1 MRIILIIFSALLAIG
16 CKTTSKTTRSGTSM
30 AKPKTKRTSTT
41 RKGTGKVD
49 TIQWTE
55 IDKSKDYYDAIED
68 LDLEKRSSYDVSLFL
83 PLSLEKEDMGTATS
97 PNSKVG
103 IMTQYYAGVKMALD
117 VLEEEGIDLN
127 VSVFDAESGSF
138 QSKLQKCKSS
148 DVIIGPQDMDQL
160 AVAANFGKNNEIPV
174 ISPWK
179 SSSKIAKD
187 NPYYV
192 QLIPGQITHY
202 DKIVEDAL
210 TQYKPDQIYL
220 LGRDKSSGQNSLDKK
235 YMNYMQKVGAAIAG
249 TGNKK
254 PFKEYFL
261 NEDSL
266 RVGET
271 AFDSIFY
278 DQELSVFILPHWSFE
293 RDNEFVYNT
302 VRKMSAERGFEKVVL
317 YGMPILMDSERI
329 GFEYY
334 RNLNMQICK
343 ASFVDKK
350 SVEVQNFRKNYYN
363 KYKDLPSDNAFEGFD
378 MMMLVGRHLF
388 NYGKKFQYYMEDYGA
403 NLLETQFD
411 IQKVFE
417 KGGDDQFKNI
427 QYFQNKH
434 LYILSFENNHF
445 VAR

>member
-1 MRIILIIFSALLAIG
+1 MRLILFIFSALLVFG
-16 CKTTSKTTRSGTSM
+16 CKSTKKPSRTSTTM
-30 AKPKTKRTSTT
+30 VKPKKKRTSTT

-55 IDKSKDYYDAIED
+55 IDKSKDYYDAIEN

-83 PLSLEKEDMGTATS
+83 PLGLAKEDMGSSSS
-97 PNSKVG
+97 PDSKVG
-103 IMTQYYAGVKMALD
+103 IMTQYYAGVLMAMD
-117 VLEEEGIDLN
+117 VLSDEGIALN
-127 VSVFDAESGSF
+127 LSVFDAESGSF
-138 QSKLQKCKSS
+138 ENKLQKCKSS
-148 DVIIGPQDMDQL
+148 DVIIGPQNIDQL

-179 SSSKIAKD
+179 SSTKIAKE

-192 QLIPGQITHY
+192 QLIPGQTAHY

-210 TQYKPDQIYL
+210 SNYKRENIYL
-220 LGRDKSSGQNSLDKK
+220 LGRNQSLDKK
-235 YMNYMQKVGAAIAG
+235 YMNYMQRVGAGIAK

-254 PFKEYFL
+254 PFKEFII

-266 RVGET
+266 RIGET

-302 VRKMSAERGFEKVVL
+302 VRKMSGERGFEKVVF

-334 RNLNMQICK
+334 RNLNMRICK
-343 ASFVDKK
+343 ASYVDKK
-350 SVEVQNFRKNYYN
+350 SPDALNFRKKYYN
-363 KYKDLPSDNAFEGFD
+363 LYNDLPSGKAYEGFD
-378 MMMLVGRHLF
+378 MMMLVGRHIY
-388 NYGKKFQYYMEDYGA
+388 NYGKKFQYYMEDYSQ
-403 NLLETQFD
+403 NLIQTQFD
-411 IQKVFE
+411 IQKVFG
-417 KGGDDQFKNI
+417 KNGDDQFKDI